1 MGRQGISRLDEGMGE
16 FLHSLETYYDAPTE
30 PGHPRLADYLERK
43 ARAKA
48 RRYNVR
54 MRGDVSE

>member
-1 MGRQGISRLDEGMGE
+1 MGE
-16 FLHSLETYYDAPTE
+16 FLHAMETYHDAPTE

-48 RRYNVR
+48 RRYNSR
-54 MRGDVSE
+54 MRDDVPE